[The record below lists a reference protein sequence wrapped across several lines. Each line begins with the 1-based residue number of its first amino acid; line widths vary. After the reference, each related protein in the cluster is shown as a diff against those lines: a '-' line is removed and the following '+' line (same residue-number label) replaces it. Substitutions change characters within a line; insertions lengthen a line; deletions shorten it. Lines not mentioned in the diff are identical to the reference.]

1 MPFKPLPQDQPSCTV
16 ECPACGHRWLV
27 YEQQLGL
34 LGSCPACG
42 AARPRYMGGVAPGS
56 GRQVSFGSFRDL
68 MLDEPRLLSLIEQ
81 ALGLSP
87 LDGERFVDAQGR
99 EVPLEDIHYA
109 LQGNAEWQ
117 GTLYNLHMSRAR

>member
-1 MPFKPLPQDQPSCTV
+1 MPFQPLPQDQPSCTV

-27 YEQQLGL
+27 HQQQLGL
-34 LGSCPACG
+34 LGSCPVCG
-42 AARPRYMGGVAPGS
+42 AARPRYMGSVAPGS

-68 MLDEPRLLSLIEQ
+68 LDEPRLLFLIEET
-81 ALGLSP
+81 LGLRP

-99 EVPLEDIHYA
+99 EVPLEDIHFT

-117 GTLYNLHMSRAR
+117 AQVYNFYMNHVR